1 MRRGTHKNTREQ
13 ETEEA
18 GDTKSVYSII
28 KTHPKKLNPIKK
40 IGTKKRKKKKKKT
53 HLVPEI

>member
-18 GDTKSVYSII
+18 GDTKRVYSII
-28 KTHPKKLNPIKK
+28 KTHPKTLNPIKK
-40 IGTKKRKKKKKKT
+40 IGKKKEEEEDP
-53 HLVPEI
+53 LVPEI

>member
-18 GDTKSVYSII
+18 GDTKRVYSII

-40 IGTKKRKKKKKKT
+40 IGKKKRRRRRPT
-53 HLVPEI
+53 ST

>member
-28 KTHPKKLNPIKK
+28 KTHPKKLNPIKT
-40 IGTKKRKKKKKKT
+40 IGTKNEK
-53 HLVPEI
+53 